1 MGVLFPLPPTR
12 TSPLSSFTI
21 CPAVLRR
28 PFCRATC
35 NGLRPSPLSFLQKD
49 GIMAMVSTANSVVP
63 FAAATCSGVSTNGI
77 SLIFFRISGSYW
89 IDLYRA
95 VTSFSLA
102 AFVSTSQW
110 DWEG

>member
-1 MGVLFPLPPTR
+1 MGVIFPLPPTR

-21 CPAVLRR
+21 WPAVSRR

-63 FAAATCSGVSTNGI
+63 FAAGLRPRVVGYPQM
-77 SLIFFRISGSYW
+77 GYH
-89 IDLYRA
+89 
-95 VTSFSLA
+95 
-102 AFVSTSQW
+102 
-110 DWEG
+110 